1 MQIERTKTR
10 KHLFQTIDF
19 KEACKSKFY
28 SSEEI
33 VDEVPQENQY
43 VTWKYSRHIKD
54 PEKHDYAFIWSGGN
68 DLAKLCPQEL
78 RAEFD
83 RLQERFL
90 AFHISFREAKLNEEE
105 LCFFD
110 TLPIKFLKDWC
121 EIKNEICKK
130 VLDKEEPQDYQFQ
143 KQLSFLL
150 EKIKNKPLN
159 IDWAQLDKTSKKTGA
174 LLKIRNENKNKIIY
188 NQYGTVTGRLST
200 SSNSFPILTI
210 DKANRSVMKPKNDL
224 FLELDYNAAELRT
237 LLALTNKEQP
247 DIDLHSWINTEIYK
261 DKYDR
266 QEVKQKVFAWLYNS
280 SAKNKKLNNLFQ
292 RDELVEKYY
301 DGEKIRTY
309 FGREIEVNKRKA
321 VNYLIQSTTSDIVL
335 RQALKIDNLLS
346 ETKSFI
352 SFIMH
357 DSIVIDI
364 DRAQREKIAEL
375 VSIFSKTDLGDYKV
389 NISLGKDYGR
399 MKRVE

>member
-1 MQIERTKTR
+1 M
-10 KHLFQTIDF
+10 
-19 KEACKSKFY
+19 
-28 SSEEI
+28 
-33 VDEVPQENQY
+33 
-43 VTWKYSRHIKD
+43 
-54 PEKHDYAFIWSGGN
+54 
-68 DLAKLCPQEL
+68 
-78 RAEFD
+78 
-83 RLQERFL
+83 
-90 AFHISFREAKLNEEE
+90 
-105 LCFFD
+105 
-110 TLPIKFLKDWC
+110 
-121 EIKNEICKK
+121 
-130 VLDKEEPQDYQFQ
+130 
-143 KQLSFLL
+143 
-150 EKIKNKPLN
+150 N

-200 SSNSFPILTI
+200 NSNSFPILTI

-364 DRAQREKIAEL
+364 DRGQREKIAEL

-389 NISLGKDYGR
+389 NVSLGKDYGR
-399 MKRVE
+399 MKRIE